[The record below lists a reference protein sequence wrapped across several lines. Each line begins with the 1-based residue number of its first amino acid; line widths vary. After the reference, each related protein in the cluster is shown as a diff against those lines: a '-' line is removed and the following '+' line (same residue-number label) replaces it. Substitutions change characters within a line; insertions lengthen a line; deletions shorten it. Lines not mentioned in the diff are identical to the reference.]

1 VTQSKNVSEATAQTI
16 DREIR
21 RIVEEGHQLA
31 RTVLSDNRHNLDRIA
46 QALLEH
52 ETLTG
57 EDIAAIMRGEPLAN
71 VRRDEPAGPTT
82 TPGKRGSVPTTRPSG
97 GEPPP
102 GIEPSPQPG
111 A

>member
-1 VTQSKNVSEATAQTI
+1 M
-16 DREIR
+16 
-21 RIVEEGHQLA
+21 
-31 RTVLSDNRHNLDRIA
+31 A

-57 EDIAAIMRGEPLAN
+57 EEIGAIMRGEPLAS
-71 VRRDEPAGPTT
+71 VRRDEPASTG
-82 TPGKRGSVPTTRPSG
+82 TPAGKRSSVPTTSRPSG
-97 GEPPP
+97 GEPPA

>member
-1 VTQSKNVSEATAQTI
+1 M
-16 DREIR
+16 
-21 RIVEEGHQLA
+21 
-31 RTVLSDNRHNLDRIA
+31 LSDNRHHLDRIA

-52 ETLTG
+52 ETLSG
-57 EDIAAIMRGEPLAN
+57 DDIAAIMRGEPLTS
-71 VRRDEPAGPTT
+71 VRRDDQAGANTPT
-82 TPGKRGSVPTTRPSG
+82 GKRSSVPTTRPAG

>member
-1 VTQSKNVSEATAQTI
+1 MRWRRHDAGRATAH
-16 DREIR
+16 R
-21 RIVEEGHQLA
+21 
-31 RTVLSDNRHNLDRIA
+31 LDRIA

-57 EDIAAIMRGEPLAN
+57 EEIGAIMRGEPLAS
-71 VRRDEPAGPTT
+71 VRRDEQAGANTS
-82 TPGKRGSVPTTRPSG
+82 PGKRSSVPTTSRPAG
-97 GEPPP
+97 GEPPA